1 VSLALRLCLPR
12 ARARPAEIRSTTLP
26 ELARHF
32 IFGVHAVLGALALV
46 AALTAFPVPAS
57 ATKIERI
64 VSPRGIAAWLVYEPS
79 VPLIAF
85 DFAFSGGATQDPPEK
100 PGVATMAAGLL
111 DEGAGDIDSNG
122 FHEQLE
128 AKAIEMSFTATRDYV
143 SGSLRTLSE
152 NQTDAFRLLKLA
164 LTAPRFDAEDVERIR
179 EEMLSSLRRATTSP
193 NELASQ
199 RWWATAFAGHPY
211 ARPPRGTLESVPAI
225 NAEDLRAFTRKV
237 FARDNLKVG
246 IVGNI
251 DAATAGMLID
261 QVFGDLPPH
270 SALSPVSN
278 AIPQGLGQKIAIDL
292 DVPQSVLIIGGAGIL
307 RKDPDFMAAFVMN
320 HVLGGSA
327 FSSRLYKEVRE
338 ARGLAYSVYSA
349 VMPLDYTSLF
359 LSGTATRS
367 DRTGQALEVMEAEI
381 RKLAQTG
388 PTEEELTK
396 AKSFLTG
403 SFALRFDTSTK
414 IAEQLV
420 QIQLDDLGIDYI
432 DKRNDLVNA
441 VTMADVKRAAKRLLD
456 ANMLVTVV
464 GRPEA
469 LPAIGKSQPLS
480 AKGG

>member
-1 VSLALRLCLPR
+1 V
-12 ARARPAEIRSTTLP
+12 
-26 ELARHF
+26 
-32 IFGVHAVLGALALV
+32 GALALV
-46 AALTAFPVPAS
+46 TALMAFPGSAS

-64 VSPRGIAAWLVYEPS
+64 VSPHGIMAWLVYEPS

-85 DFAFSGGATQDPPEK
+85 DFAFRGGATQDPPEK
-100 PGVATMAAGLL
+100 PGAATMATALL
-111 DEGAGDIDSNG
+111 DEGAGDIASND
-122 FHEQLE
+122 FHERLE

-152 NQTDAFRLLKLA
+152 NQNEAFELLKLA
-164 LTAPRFDAEDVERIR
+164 LTAPRFDAQDVGRIR

-211 ARPPRGTLESVPAI
+211 ARPPRGTLESVPTI
-225 NAEDLRAFTRKV
+225 TAEDLRVFTGKV
-237 FARDNLKVG
+237 FARDNLKVA
-246 IVGNI
+246 IVGNV
-251 DAATAGMLID
+251 DAAAAGRMID
-261 QVFGDLPPH
+261 QVFGSLPPH
-270 SALSPVSN
+270 STLSPVPS
-278 AIPQGLGQKIAIDL
+278 ASPQGLGQKIAIDL
-292 DVPQSVLIIGGAGIL
+292 DVPQSVLIIGGAGLL

-320 HVLGGSA
+320 HILGGSA

-349 VMPLDYTSLF
+349 VMPLDYTALF

-381 RKLAQTG
+381 QKLAQTG

-414 IAEQLV
+414 IAEQMV
-420 QIQLDDLGIDYI
+420 QLQLDDLGIDYI

-441 VTMADVKRAAKRLLD
+441 VTMADVKRVAKRLLE